1 MGKKSF
7 ALVSLILIFSL
18 FTPKVLAFENYY
30 QNENGVI
37 LSKEEYDFL
46 SYMFWDGCQEL
57 MTSKEYDD
65 FIKSNIMNGELGIEF
80 SKEILTRGTLV
91 EDNSRTLKIAKS
103 CSSDCLISVTM
114 TWKGNPTIKSY
125 DVMGAYLENT
135 QLVNTPK
142 SVIGQTS
149 YTDIQKFNNGFG
161 VSMLLP
167 KYDSTPVANQTFRV
181 NKGGTVYANYQHA
194 QSSVTLNE
202 SKNYNFSTSGYGG
215 VIKFNNSSV
224 AGKYDQMGGVSVTL

>member
-1 MGKKSF
+1 MGKIRF
-7 ALVSLILIFSL
+7 ALVSLILSFSL

-46 SYMFWDGCQEL
+46 SYMFWDGCQDL
-57 MTSKEYDD
+57 MTPKEYDD
-65 FIKSNIMNGELGIEF
+65 FIESNIMNGELGVNF
-80 SKEILTRGTLV
+80 SDEILTRGTLV

-103 CSSDCLISVTM
+103 CSSDCLVSVTM
-114 TWKGNPTIKSY
+114 TWKGDPTIKSY

-135 QLVNTPK
+135 QLVNNPK
-142 SVIGQTS
+142 VVIGQTS

-167 KYDSTPVANQTFRV
+167 KYDSKPVANQTFRV
-181 NKGGTVYANYQHA
+181 NKGGTVYASYQHA
-194 QSSVTLNE
+194 MRNISLAD
-202 SKNYNFSTSGYGG
+202 SKNYTLSRAGYGG
-215 VIKFNNSSV
+215 VFKFSGNASSI
-224 AGKYDQMGGVSVTL
+224 YDKMSGVSISL